1 MAFHRRSVIYKCK
14 ILRLM
19 GNCGDFLPK
28 WNRSALFHS
37 LRQNRLGEG
46 ELGLTGKI
54 LFDIFRDFFILI
66 LQIFKQLND
75 FFGNLNAFG
84 GNIRGLKLEVTEKVL
99 FDICRL
105 SLWKFLEPTAQTLPN
120 FCHLKTRFDQQYRI
134 FIH

>member
-1 MAFHRRSVIYKCK
+1 
-14 ILRLM
+14 M

-28 WNRSALFHS
+28 LNRSALFHS

-46 ELGLTGKI
+46 ELGLTWKI

-66 LQIFKQLND
+66 LQIFKQLDFFEHLFFLEKYD

>member
-1 MAFHRRSVIYKCK
+1 
-14 ILRLM
+14 M

-28 WNRSALFHS
+28 LNRSALFHS

-105 SLWKFLEPTAQTLPN
+105 SL
-120 FCHLKTRFDQQYRI
+120 
-134 FIH
+134 